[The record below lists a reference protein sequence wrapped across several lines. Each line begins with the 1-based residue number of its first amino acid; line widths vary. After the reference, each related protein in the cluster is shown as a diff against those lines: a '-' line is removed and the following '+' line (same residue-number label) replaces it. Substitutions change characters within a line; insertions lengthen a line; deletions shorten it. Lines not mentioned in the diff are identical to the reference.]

1 MKNIFLNGNQKA
13 FESFKE
19 QYGTNNFKIL
29 TEKLLENDETLT
41 LFKNTDLI
49 NTPTEEQVLNAVMK
63 IEYVNII
70 TYCHDFSAS
79 ELEKKNDYLFFSSII
94 ILNEWAVNYLP
105 HIINNTSNIEH
116 IDILEKSVW
125 LKLKDS
131 IKRLYEIYDELE
143 QNYK

>member
-1 MKNIFLNGNQKA
+1 MI
-13 FESFKE
+13 
-19 QYGTNNFKIL
+19 I
-29 TEKLLENDETLT
+29 
-41 LFKNTDLI
+41 
-49 NTPTEEQVLNAVMK
+49 
-63 IEYVNII
+63 YVNII